1 MCVVGEKHCW
11 KFDIWDSNLDEEMG
25 AFAPIVV
32 FNNWDTDLLRFLS
45 SVEAYR
51 MVRVFEGLFAVQN

>member
-1 MCVVGEKHCW
+1 
-11 KFDIWDSNLDEEMG
+11 MG